1 MVGEWQTPGRAN
13 WARPTNAHDS
23 LNGQALGIIIERA
36 HAGHVKQMS
45 LLELEVISHEGG
57 KLL

>member
-1 MVGEWQTPGRAN
+1 MVGEGKPPGRAD

-23 LNGQALGIIIERA
+23 LTGQALGIIIERA

-45 LLELEVISHEGG
+45 FLGFEVISYEGG
-57 KLL
+57 KLF